1 MYSTAYVWAKILGHM
16 EQKLTAP
23 VVSTFLDDAEVLE
36 LTDNKLVLYS
46 PTSFRK
52 ETILQRY
59 SDYIKEAMREHFD
72 TEIELSVICEEE
84 LEDFKMSQKKLDFID
99 FNPQFTFSHFV
110 VGSSNRFAHAAARA
124 VAEKPAEAYNPLYI
138 HGPSGLGKTHLLYA
152 IATEIH
158 KIHPEYNI
166 VYIKGDQFTN
176 ELIEAVREGKNVEF
190 RSKYRNADLFLID
203 DIQFIAGKAAT
214 EEEFFH
220 TFNTLYENHKQIVL
234 TADRPPHEMVRLEDR
249 LRTRFEWG
257 LLADIQPPDYETR
270 MAIIKNKAESL
281 SLKIPDDVCEYI
293 AENITSN
300 VRQIEGTVKKL
311 KAYCDIDNLILDVP
325 HVSRTIKDMFK
336 GKAEALP
343 TTGLIISEVC
353 RFYSLAED
361 VLRGGQRNRNTA
373 EARQVAMYML
383 RKMLNLSFPEIGR
396 EFDRDHTTAMH
407 SIGKVE
413 KLLADPR
420 SGLQD
425 NLRDIT
431 SNINNRL

>member
-1 MYSTAYVWAKILGHM
+1 MYSTAYVWAKILGYM

-23 VVSTFLDDAEVLE
+23 VVSTFFDDAEVLE
-36 LTDNKLVLYS
+36 LTDTKLVLYS
-46 PTSFRK
+46 PTTFRK
-52 ETILQRY
+52 ETILQNY
-59 SDYIKEAMREHFD
+59 SDYIKEAMYEHFG

-84 LEDFKMSQKKLDFID
+84 LEDFKTSQKKLDFID
-99 FNPQFTFSHFV
+99 FNPQFTFAHFV

-138 HGPSGLGKTHLLYA
+138 YGPSGLGKTHLLYA

-158 KIHPEYNI
+158 KTHPEYNI

-176 ELIEAVREGKNVEF
+176 ELIEAVREGRNVEF

-203 DIQFIAGKAAT
+203 DIQFIAGKAST

-281 SLKIPDDVCEYI
+281 SLQMPDEVCSYI

-311 KAYCDIDNLILDVP
+311 KAYCDIDNLIMDVA
-325 HVSRTIKDMFK
+325 HVSRTIKDMYK
-336 GKAEALP
+336 GKSESLP
-343 TTGLIISEVC
+343 TTGLIIAEVC
-353 RFYSLAED
+353 RFYSIEED
-361 VLRGGQRNRNTA
+361 VLRSTLKNKNTA
-373 EARQVAMYML
+373 EARQVAMYL
-383 RKMLNLSFPEIGR
+383 IRKNLNLSFPEIGR
-396 EFDRDHTTAMH
+396 EFGRDHTTVMH
-407 SIGKVE
+407 SISKVE

-431 SNINNRL
+431 ANINSRL